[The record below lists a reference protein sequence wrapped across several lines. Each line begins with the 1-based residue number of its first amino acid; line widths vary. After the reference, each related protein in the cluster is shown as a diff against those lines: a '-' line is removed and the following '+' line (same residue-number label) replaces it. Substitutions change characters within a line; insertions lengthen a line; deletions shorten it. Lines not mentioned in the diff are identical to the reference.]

1 MFELKE
7 SSNIRNINITE
18 TDEGAD
24 VELLLGDAQATDDA
38 QEYLSFSVHVRYD
51 KDQTVDLDRIKKEAL
66 RLANNAIVYEI
77 RRIENAED
85 KRY

>member
-7 SSNIRNINITE
+7 SSNIRNININE

-24 VELLLGDAQATDDA
+24 VEIFLVDAQDDDDV

-66 RLANNAIVYEI
+66 RLAKNAIVFEI
-77 RRIENAED
+77 RRIENAEG